1 MCWALEVEF
10 FTPWLRSPLEQSFCY
25 FACLNNQT
33 DTNNTVGFEACFV
46 VLFFFLYKMAILER
60 LGVFS
65 IYNGNETLICSR
77 LRI

>member
-10 FTPWLRSPLEQSFCY
+10 FTPWLRCPLEQSFCY

-46 VLFFFLYKMAILER
+46 VLFFF
-60 LGVFS
+60 F
-65 IYNGNETLICSR
+65 
-77 LRI
+77 